1 MKRIGIALAYL
12 TVINTLSF
20 AQQSPILS
28 VVAETNL
35 PSITATTPLLPTPNS
50 AVHNM
55 DEYAPLSNCAFFPGG
70 QQRLATYFKN
80 PDLYPVQARRADVE
94 GTVWVQFRVQ
104 PSGNL
109 SDIRVINAR
118 RSLLS
123 TVAIEAVS
131 LMPPW
136 YPAHRNGEAVVSTVV
151 LPITFKMD

>member
-1 MKRIGIALAYL
+1 MKQIGIALAYL
-12 TVINTLSF
+12 TVVSTLSF
-20 AQQSPILS
+20 AQS
-28 VVAETNL
+28 
-35 PSITATTPLLPTPNS
+35 TPVLS
-50 AVHNM
+50 AVTQNLS
-55 DEYAPLSNCAFFPGG
+55 EYAPLSNAAFFPGG
-70 QQRLATYFKN
+70 QQTLVNYFRN

-104 PSGNL
+104 PNGYL
-109 SDIRVINAR
+109 SDIRVVNTR

-123 TVAIEAVS
+123 TIAIEAVS